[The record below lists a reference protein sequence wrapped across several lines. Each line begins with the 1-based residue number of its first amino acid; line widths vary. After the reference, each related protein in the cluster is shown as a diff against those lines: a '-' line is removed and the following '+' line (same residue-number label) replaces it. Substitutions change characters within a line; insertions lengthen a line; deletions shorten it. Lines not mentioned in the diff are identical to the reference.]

1 MHHTPGWVL
10 VITSPGWHLSL
21 YCPISHTSSSP
32 SWSLNTDPTG
42 QWMMQLLWHCTWGC
56 FLWTLVMLLIPSSQL
71 GCRIRS
77 PSSIQ
82 GSMWDWMP
90 WFRLSVDQHC
100 FPSGLC
106 TLSSAYLYTLTA
118 APPITTPLNSRCLRL
133 TPRFQGSPQVGLSL
147 EQHGAQCYQN
157 SRDDTGL
164 PAPPVPIFQ
173 HACPVEIIKSFHFL
187 GTISQ
192 HLKWDLK
199 ISYFNKKPLPAPAE
213 EI

>member
-1 MHHTPGWVL
+1 M
-10 VITSPGWHLSL
+10 
-21 YCPISHTSSSP
+21 SSSNYK
-32 SWSLNTDPTG
+32 SWLT
-42 QWMMQLLWHCTWGC
+42 CK
-56 FLWTLVMLLIPSSQL
+56 LVLSHLTYFIVPILVLEYRPNRSVDDAVIMALHLRLPFMDFSYAFNIILPAGLQDTISQFNSRKHVRL
-71 GCRIRS
+71 V
-77 PSSIQ
+77 
-82 GSMWDWMP
+82 

-118 APPITTPLNSRCLRL
+118 APPITTPLKSRSLRL
-133 TPRFQGSPQVGLSL
+133 TPRSQGSPQVGLSL

-173 HACPVEIIKSFHFL
+173 HACPVETIKSFHFL

>member
-1 MHHTPGWVL
+1 M
-10 VITSPGWHLSL
+10 
-21 YCPISHTSSSP
+21 SSSNYK
-32 SWSLNTDPTG
+32 SWLTCNLSKLVLSHLTYFIVPILVLEYRPNRSVDDAVIMALHLRLLFMDFSYAFNTILPAGLQDTIS
-42 QWMMQLLWHCTWGC
+42 QFNSRKHVR
-56 FLWTLVMLLIPSSQL
+56 LV
-71 GCRIRS
+71 
-77 PSSIQ
+77 
-82 GSMWDWMP
+82 

-118 APPITTPLNSRCLRL
+118 APPITTPLNSRSLQL
-133 TPRFQGSPQVGLSL
+133 TPRSQGSPQVGLSL

-173 HACPVEIIKSFHFL
+173 HACPVETVKSFNFL

-192 HLKWDLK
+192 HLKSDLK